1 MDEVVKVYWQPGCSS
16 CLKTKEFLETN
27 NIKFE
32 SINILED
39 PRGFKDL
46 EKFGLRMV
54 PIVIKGEKWANGAVF
69 RDVAKVAE
77 FSYDEHKM
85 LEPNILFSKII
96 QINEITC
103 SFLKQ
108 IPVSK
113 LDVILPG
120 RPRSYRQLIYHIF
133 NIPEVFLNYF
143 QNNTPYTYEALLS
156 ILPDQIKDENDLYDY
171 AEDIKLR
178 FESWWSN
185 EGKNFDFSKPA
196 NVYYGEVSFH
206 EVLERTAWHSGQ
218 HCRQVELLLKEKL
231 NIIPKIALNESLFA
245 GLPMPSNIWDNE
257 RSFSESSY
265 DGQVKE
271 DLSIK
276 E

>member
-1 MDEVVKVYWQPGCSS
+1 MSETVKVYWQPGCSS

-54 PIVIKGEKWANGAVF
+54 PIVIKGENWANGAVF

-85 LEPNILFSKII
+85 LDPNILFSKII

-108 IPVSK
+108 IPV
-113 LDVILPG
+113 LPNE
-120 RPRSYRQLIYHIF
+120 L
-133 NIPEVFLNYF
+133 
-143 QNNTPYTYEALLS
+143 
-156 ILPDQIKDENDLYDY
+156 KDENDLYNY

-178 FESWWSN
+178 FENWWSK

-231 NIIPKIALNESLFA
+231 NIIPKVALNESLFA